1 MGNTPGL
8 ILRPICLPVLSEPM
22 TLTQSLLTFTAAAAL
37 LAATPG
43 IDTALV
49 LRALVT
55 SGARCAFQAALGIAA
70 GCLVWGAVVA
80 LGLGALLTAST
91 LAFNVLKVA
100 GAVYLLWQGLKLL
113 RHKTTPAQTVTAG
126 PATSGSA
133 FWTGFLTNVL
143 NPKVGVFYV
152 TLLPQFMVADVAAG
166 PYIFAL
172 AGIHVGLSLLW
183 FVLLIAAARPLHQWL
198 ARPRVQMA
206 MERITGAVFLV
217 FGLKLVAAQ
226 PH

>member
-1 MGNTPGL
+1 
-8 ILRPICLPVLSEPM
+8 M
-22 TLTQSLLTFTAAAAL
+22 TLTHSLLTFTVAAAL

-43 IDTALV
+43 VDTALV
-49 LRALVT
+49 LRALVA
-55 SGARCAFQAALGIAA
+55 SGARRALLAAVGIAA

-80 LGLGALLTAST
+80 LGLGTLLTAST
-91 LAFNVLKVA
+91 LAFNVLKAV
-100 GAVYLLWQGLKLL
+100 GAAYLLWQGVRLL
-113 RHKTTPAQTVTAG
+113 MRRSGGVRAGQPEQIEPAA
-126 PATSGSA
+126 PANGAA

-152 TLLPQFMVADVAAG
+152 TLLPQFVVPGVPAG

-183 FVLLIAAARPLHQWL
+183 FVLLIAAARPLQRWL
-198 ARPRVQMA
+198 ARPRVQVTLD
-206 MERITGAVFLV
+206 RITGGVFVL
-217 FGLKLVAAQ
+217 FGLRLVVAQ

>member
-1 MGNTPGL
+1 
-8 ILRPICLPVLSEPM
+8 M
-22 TLTQSLLTFTAAAAL
+22 TLTQSLLAFSLAAAL

-43 IDTALV
+43 VDTALV
-49 LRALVT
+49 LRALVAW
-55 SGARCAFQAALGIAA
+55 GARRAMQAALGIAA
-70 GCLVWGAVVA
+70 GCLVWGVVVA

-91 LAFNVLKVA
+91 LAFNLLKAV
-100 GAVYLLWQGLKLL
+100 GAAYLLWQGVKLL
-113 RHKTTPAQTVTAG
+113 LRRSGTDLTPTTSTAEAPTPAH
-126 PATSGSA
+126 GSA

-152 TLLPQFMVADVAAG
+152 TLLPQFVVSEVPAG

-183 FVLLIAAARPLHQWL
+183 FVLLIAAARPLQRWL
-198 ARPRVQMA
+198 ARPRVQTA
-206 MERITGAVFLV
+206 LDRITGGVFV
-217 FGLKLVAAQ
+217 AFGLRLVVAQ

>member
-1 MGNTPGL
+1 
-8 ILRPICLPVLSEPM
+8 M
-22 TLTQSLLTFTAAAAL
+22 TLTQSLLTFTVAAAL

-43 IDTALV
+43 VDTALV

-55 SGARCAFQAALGIAA
+55 SGARRALQAALGISA

-91 LAFNVLKVA
+91 LAFNVLKLA
-100 GAVYLLWQGLKLL
+100 GAAYLFWQGLKLL
-113 RHKTTPAQTVTAG
+113 RRKSTPAQVLTAG
-126 PATSGSA
+126 PAPLGSA

-152 TLLPQFMVADVAAG
+152 TLLPQFMVADVPAG

-183 FVLLIAAARPLHQWL
+183 FVLLVAAAKPLQKWL
-198 ARPRVQMA
+198 ARSRVQTA
-206 MERITGAVFLV
+206 MDRITGAVFV
-217 FGLKLVAAQ
+217 AFGLKLVAAQ

>member
-1 MGNTPGL
+1 
-8 ILRPICLPVLSEPM
+8 M
-22 TLTQSLLTFTAAAAL
+22 TLSQSLLTFTLAAAL

-43 IDTALV
+43 VDTALV

-55 SGARCAFQAALGIAA
+55 HGARRAVQAALGIAA

-91 LAFNVLKVA
+91 LAFNVVKGV
-100 GAVYLLWQGLKLL
+100 GAVYLIWQGIRLL
-113 RHKTTPAQTVTAG
+113 RRPAVSPGLQPSMQ
-126 PATSGSA
+126 PALSGSA
-133 FWTGFLTNVL
+133 FWQGFLTNVL

-152 TLLPQFMVADVAAG
+152 TLLPQFVVADVPAG

-172 AGIHVGLSLLW
+172 ASIHVGLSVLW
-183 FVLLIAAARPLHQWL
+183 FLLLIGAARHLQRWL
-198 ARPRVQMA
+198 ERPRVQRVMD
-206 MERITGAVFLV
+206 RITGLVFV
-217 FGLKLVAAQ
+217 AFGLKLVAAQ

>member
-1 MGNTPGL
+1 
-8 ILRPICLPVLSEPM
+8 M
-22 TLTQSLLTFTAAAAL
+22 TLTQSLLTFTVAAAL

-43 IDTALV
+43 VDTALV

-55 SGARCAFQAALGIAA
+55 SGARRALQAALGIAA

-113 RHKTTPAQTVTAG
+113 RRKTTPAQALTAG
-126 PATSGSA
+126 PAPSGSA

-152 TLLPQFMVADVAAG
+152 TLLPQFMVADVPAG

-183 FVLLIAAARPLHQWL
+183 FVLLVAAAKPLQKWL
-198 ARPRVQMA
+198 ARPGVQTA
-206 MERITGAVFLV
+206 MDRITGAVFV
-217 FGLKLVAAQ
+217 AFGLKLVAAQ

>member
-1 MGNTPGL
+1 
-8 ILRPICLPVLSEPM
+8 M
-22 TLTQSLLTFTAAAAL
+22 TLTQSLLTFTIAAAL

-43 IDTALV
+43 VDTALV

-55 SGARCAFQAALGIAA
+55 HGARRAVQAALGIAA

-91 LAFNVLKVA
+91 LAFNAVKVV
-100 GAVYLLWQGLKLL
+100 GAAYLIWQGIRLL
-113 RHKTTPAQTVTAG
+113 RRPAASAG
-126 PATSGSA
+126 LLPSTQPAPMGSA
-133 FWTGFLTNVL
+133 FWQGFLTNVL

-152 TLLPQFMVADVAAG
+152 TLLPQFVVVDVPAG

-172 AGIHVGLSLLW
+172 ASVHVGLSVLW
-183 FVLLIAAARPLHQWL
+183 FFLLIGAARHLQQWL
-198 ARPRVQMA
+198 DRPRVQTVMD
-206 MERITGAVFLV
+206 RITGLVFV
-217 FGLKLVAAQ
+217 AFGLKLVAAQ

>member
-1 MGNTPGL
+1 
-8 ILRPICLPVLSEPM
+8 M
-22 TLTQSLLTFTAAAAL
+22 TLTQSLWTFTLAAAL

-43 IDTALV
+43 VDTALV
-49 LRALVT
+49 LRALVA
-55 SGARCAFQAALGIAA
+55 SGARRALQAAVGIAA

-91 LAFNVLKVA
+91 LAFNVLKAV
-100 GAVYLLWQGLKLL
+100 GAAYLLWQGVKLL
-113 RHKTTPAQTVTAG
+113 LRRSGGVHTEVIEPAAPAQGA
-126 PATSGSA
+126 A

-152 TLLPQFMVADVAAG
+152 TLLPQFVVPGVPAG

-183 FVLLIAAARPLHQWL
+183 FVLLIAAARPLHRWL
-198 ARPRVQMA
+198 ARPRVQVTLD
-206 MERITGAVFLV
+206 RITGGVFVL
-217 FGLKLVAAQ
+217 FGLRLVVAQ

>member
-1 MGNTPGL
+1 
-8 ILRPICLPVLSEPM
+8 M
-22 TLTQSLLTFTAAAAL
+22 TLTQSLWTFTLAAAL

-43 IDTALV
+43 VDTALV
-49 LRALVT
+49 LRALVA
-55 SGARCAFQAALGIAA
+55 SGARRALLAAVGIAA

-91 LAFNVLKVA
+91 LAFNVLKAV
-100 GAVYLLWQGLKLL
+100 GAAYLLWQGVRLLL
-113 RHKTTPAQTVTAG
+113 RRRAGVVQAGQPEQIEPAA
-126 PATSGSA
+126 PANGAA

-152 TLLPQFMVADVAAG
+152 TLLPQFVVPGVPAG

-183 FVLLIAAARPLHQWL
+183 FVLLIAAARPLQRWL
-198 ARPRVQMA
+198 ARPRVQVTLD
-206 MERITGAVFLV
+206 RITGGVFVL
-217 FGLKLVAAQ
+217 FGLRLVVAQ

>member
-1 MGNTPGL
+1 
-8 ILRPICLPVLSEPM
+8 M
-22 TLTQSLLTFTAAAAL
+22 TLTQSLLTFTVAAAL

-43 IDTALV
+43 VDTALV

-55 SGARCAFQAALGIAA
+55 NGARRAVQAALGIAA

-91 LAFNVLKVA
+91 LAFNIVKVV
-100 GAVYLLWQGLKLL
+100 GAAYLIWQGIRLL
-113 RHKTTPAQTVTAG
+113 RRSAASAQSQ
-126 PATSGSA
+126 PATQSFTQPAPAGSA
-133 FWTGFLTNVL
+133 FWQGFLTNVL

-152 TLLPQFMVADVAAG
+152 TLLPQFVVADVPAG

-172 AGIHVGLSLLW
+172 ASIHVGLSVLW
-183 FVLLIAAARPLHQWL
+183 FFLLIGAARHLQRWL
-198 ARPRVQMA
+198 ARPRVQTVMD
-206 MERITGAVFLV
+206 RITGLVFV
-217 FGLKLVAAQ
+217 AFGLKLVVAQ

>member
-1 MGNTPGL
+1 
-8 ILRPICLPVLSEPM
+8 M
-22 TLTQSLLTFTAAAAL
+22 TLTQSLLTFTVAAAL

-43 IDTALV
+43 VDTALV

-55 SGARCAFQAALGIAA
+55 SGARRALLAALGIAA

-80 LGLGALLTAST
+80 LGLGALLTASA
-91 LAFNVLKVA
+91 LAFNVLKVV
-100 GAVYLLWQGLKLL
+100 GAVYLFWQGLKLL
-113 RHKTTPAQTVTAG
+113 RRKPRPGSVLSAS
-126 PATSGSA
+126 PPSGSA
-133 FWTGFLTNVL
+133 FLTGFLTNVL

-152 TLLPQFMVADVAAG
+152 TLLPQFLVADVPAG

-183 FVLLIAAARPLHQWL
+183 FVLLIAAARPLQKWL
-198 ARPRVQMA
+198 ARPRVQVGMD
-206 MERITGAVFLV
+206 RITGLV
-217 FGLKLVAAQ
+217 FVVSGLKLVAAQ

>member
-1 MGNTPGL
+1 
-8 ILRPICLPVLSEPM
+8 M
-22 TLTQSLLTFTAAAAL
+22 TLTQSLWTFTLAAAL

-43 IDTALV
+43 VDTALV
-49 LRALVT
+49 LRALVA
-55 SGARCAFQAALGIAA
+55 SGARRALQAAVGIAA

-91 LAFNVLKVA
+91 LAFNVLKAV
-100 GAVYLLWQGLKLL
+100 GAAYLLWQGVRLL
-113 RHKTTPAQTVTAG
+113 MRRSGGVRAGQPEQIEPAA
-126 PATSGSA
+126 PANGAA

-152 TLLPQFMVADVAAG
+152 TLLPQFVVPGVPAG

-183 FVLLIAAARPLHQWL
+183 FVLLIAAARPLQRWL
-198 ARPRVQMA
+198 ARPRVQVTLD
-206 MERITGAVFLV
+206 RITGGVFVL
-217 FGLKLVAAQ
+217 FGLRLVVAQ

>member
-1 MGNTPGL
+1 
-8 ILRPICLPVLSEPM
+8 M
-22 TLTQSLLTFTAAAAL
+22 TLTHSLLTFTVAAAL

-43 IDTALV
+43 VDTALV
-49 LRALVT
+49 LRALVA
-55 SGARCAFQAALGIAA
+55 SGARRALLAAVGIAA

-91 LAFNVLKVA
+91 LAFNVLKAV
-100 GAVYLLWQGLKLL
+100 GAAYLLWQGVRLL
-113 RHKTTPAQTVTAG
+113 MRRSGGVQAGQREQIEPAA
-126 PATSGSA
+126 PANGAA
-133 FWTGFLTNVL
+133 FWNGFLTNVL

-152 TLLPQFMVADVAAG
+152 TLLPQFVVPGVPAG

-183 FVLLIAAARPLHQWL
+183 FVLLIAAARPLQRWL
-198 ARPRVQMA
+198 ARPRVQVTLD
-206 MERITGAVFLV
+206 RITGGVFVL
-217 FGLKLVAAQ
+217 FGLRLVVAQ

>member
-1 MGNTPGL
+1 
-8 ILRPICLPVLSEPM
+8 M
-22 TLTQSLLTFTAAAAL
+22 TLTQSLLTFTVAAAL

-49 LRALVT
+49 LRALVA
-55 SGARCAFQAALGIAA
+55 SGARRALLAALGIAA

-80 LGLGALLTAST
+80 LGLGALLTASA
-91 LAFNVLKVA
+91 LAFNLLKAV
-100 GAVYLLWQGLKLL
+100 GAAYLLWQGVKLL
-113 RHKTTPAQTVTAG
+113 LRRSGTGLTQTSDSTDSTDPVAASTGAQ
-126 PATSGSA
+126 GSA
-133 FWTGFLTNVL
+133 FWSGFLTNVL

-152 TLLPQFMVADVAAG
+152 TLLPQFVVPDVPAG

-183 FVLLIAAARPLHQWL
+183 FVLLIAAARPLQRWL
-198 ARPRVQMA
+198 ARPRVQTA
-206 MERITGAVFLV
+206 LDRITGGVFV
-217 FGLKLVAAQ
+217 AFGLRLVVAQ

>member
-1 MGNTPGL
+1 
-8 ILRPICLPVLSEPM
+8 M
-22 TLTQSLLTFTAAAAL
+22 TLTQSLLTFTVAAAL

-43 IDTALV
+43 VDTALV

-55 SGARCAFQAALGIAA
+55 SGARRALQAALGIAA

-80 LGLGALLTAST
+80 LGLGALLTASNI
-91 LAFNVLKVA
+91 AFNVLKVA
-100 GAVYLLWQGLKLL
+100 GATYLFWQGLKLL
-113 RHKTTPAQTVTAG
+113 RRKTTAGQALTAG
-126 PATSGSA
+126 PAPSGSA

-152 TLLPQFMVADVAAG
+152 TLLPQFMVADVPAG

-183 FVLLIAAARPLHQWL
+183 FVLLVAAARPLQQWL
-198 ARPRVQMA
+198 ARPRVQTA
-206 MERITGAVFLV
+206 MDRITGAVFV
-217 FGLKLVAAQ
+217 AFGLKLVAAQ

>member
-1 MGNTPGL
+1 
-8 ILRPICLPVLSEPM
+8 M
-22 TLTQSLLTFTAAAAL
+22 TLTHSLLTFTVAAAL

-43 IDTALV
+43 VDTALV
-49 LRALVT
+49 LRALVA
-55 SGARCAFQAALGIAA
+55 SGARRALLAAVGIAA

-91 LAFNVLKVA
+91 LAFNVLKAV
-100 GAVYLLWQGLKLL
+100 GAAYLLWQGVRLL
-113 RHKTTPAQTVTAG
+113 MRRSGGVRAGQPEQIEPAA
-126 PATSGSA
+126 PANGAA

-152 TLLPQFMVADVAAG
+152 TLLPQFVVPGVPAG

-183 FVLLIAAARPLHQWL
+183 FMLLIAAARPLQRWL
-198 ARPRVQMA
+198 ARPRVQVTLD
-206 MERITGAVFLV
+206 RITGGVFVL
-217 FGLKLVAAQ
+217 FGLRLVVAQ

>member
-1 MGNTPGL
+1 
-8 ILRPICLPVLSEPM
+8 M
-22 TLTQSLLTFTAAAAL
+22 TLTQSLLTFTVAAAL

-43 IDTALV
+43 VDTALV

-55 SGARCAFQAALGIAA
+55 SGARRALQAALGISA

-91 LAFNVLKVA
+91 LAFNVLKLA
-100 GAVYLLWQGLKLL
+100 GAAYLFWQGLKLL
-113 RHKTTPAQTVTAG
+113 RRKSTPAQVLTAG
-126 PATSGSA
+126 PAPLGSA
-133 FWTGFLTNVL
+133 FWSGFLTNVL

-152 TLLPQFMVADVAAG
+152 TLLPQFMVADVPAG

-183 FVLLIAAARPLHQWL
+183 FVLLVAAAKPLQKWL
-198 ARPRVQMA
+198 ARSRVQTA
-206 MERITGAVFLV
+206 MDRITGAVFV
-217 FGLKLVAAQ
+217 AFGLKLVAAQ

>member
-1 MGNTPGL
+1 
-8 ILRPICLPVLSEPM
+8 M
-22 TLTQSLLTFTAAAAL
+22 TLTQSLLTFTLAAAL

-43 IDTALV
+43 VDTALV

-55 SGARCAFQAALGIAA
+55 SGARRALQAALGIAA

-91 LAFNVLKVA
+91 LAFHVLKVL

-113 RHKTTPAQTVTAG
+113 RRKSTPGPALTAG
-126 PATSGSA
+126 PAPLGSA

-152 TLLPQFMVADVAAG
+152 TLLPQFMVADVPAG

-183 FVLLIAAARPLHQWL
+183 FVLLIAAARPLQQWL
-198 ARPRVQMA
+198 ARPRVQTSMD
-206 MERITGAVFLV
+206 RITGAVFV
-217 FGLKLVAAQ
+217 AFGLKLVAAQ

>member
-1 MGNTPGL
+1 
-8 ILRPICLPVLSEPM
+8 M
-22 TLTQSLLTFTAAAAL
+22 TLTQSLLTFTVAAAL

-43 IDTALV
+43 VDTALV

-55 SGARCAFQAALGIAA
+55 SGARRALQAALGIAA

-91 LAFNVLKVA
+91 LAFNVLKLA

-113 RHKTTPAQTVTAG
+113 RRKSTAG
-126 PATSGSA
+126 QALAAGPTPSGSA

-152 TLLPQFMVADVAAG
+152 TLLPQFMVADVPAG

-172 AGIHVGLSLLW
+172 AGIHVGLSVLW
-183 FVLLIAAARPLHQWL
+183 FLLLIAASRHLQRWL
-198 ARPRVQMA
+198 ERPRVQTVMN
-206 MERITGAVFLV
+206 RITGGVFVL
-217 FGLKLVAAQ
+217 FGLKLVMAE
-226 PH
+226 PT

>member
-1 MGNTPGL
+1 
-8 ILRPICLPVLSEPM
+8 M

-43 IDTALV
+43 VDTALV

-55 SGARCAFQAALGIAA
+55 SGARRALQAALGIAA

-91 LAFNVLKVA
+91 FAFNVLKVA
-100 GAVYLLWQGLKLL
+100 GAIYLLWQGLKLL
-113 RHKTTPAQTVTAG
+113 RRKTTPARTLTAG
-126 PATSGSA
+126 PAPAGSA

-152 TLLPQFMVADVAAG
+152 TLLPQFMVVDVPVG

-172 AGIHVGLSLLW
+172 VGIHVGLSLLW
-183 FVLLIAAARPLHQWL
+183 FVLLIAAARPLQQWL
-198 ARPRVQMA
+198 ARPSAQMV
-206 MERITGAVFLV
+206 MDRITGAVLV
-217 FGLKLVAAQ
+217 AFGLRLVAAQ

>member
-1 MGNTPGL
+1 
-8 ILRPICLPVLSEPM
+8 M
-22 TLTQSLLTFTAAAAL
+22 TLTQSLLTFTVAAAL

-43 IDTALV
+43 VDTALV

-55 SGARCAFQAALGIAA
+55 SGARRALLAALGIAA

-80 LGLGALLTAST
+80 LGLGALLTASA
-91 LAFNVLKVA
+91 LAFTVLKVV
-100 GAVYLLWQGLKLL
+100 GAVYLFWQGLKLL
-113 RHKTTPAQTVTAG
+113 RRKPMPGSVLSA
-126 PATSGSA
+126 PPPPSGSA
-133 FWTGFLTNVL
+133 FLTGFLTNVL

-152 TLLPQFMVADVAAG
+152 TLLPQFLVADVPAG

-183 FVLLIAAARPLHQWL
+183 FVLLIAAARPLQKWL
-198 ARPRVQMA
+198 ARPRVQVGMD
-206 MERITGAVFLV
+206 RITGLVFVV

>member
-1 MGNTPGL
+1 
-8 ILRPICLPVLSEPM
+8 M
-22 TLTQSLLTFTAAAAL
+22 TLTQSLLTFTVAAAL

-43 IDTALV
+43 VDTALV
-49 LRALVT
+49 LRALLT
-55 SGARCAFQAALGIAA
+55 SGTRRALQAAVGIAA

-91 LAFNVLKVA
+91 LAFNVLKAV
-100 GAVYLLWQGLKLL
+100 GAAYLLWLGLRLL
-113 RHKTTPAQTVTAG
+113 MRRRAGGVQAGLPEQIEPAA
-126 PATSGSA
+126 PANGAA

-152 TLLPQFMVADVAAG
+152 TLLPQFVVPGVPAG

-183 FVLLIAAARPLHQWL
+183 FVLLISAARPLQRWL
-198 ARPRVQMA
+198 ARPRVQTTFD
-206 MERITGAVFLV
+206 RITGGVFVL
-217 FGLKLVAAQ
+217 FGLRLVVAQ
-226 PH
+226 PQ